1 MRVSLHKHE
10 HTVLKLLSER
20 DVLLA
25 LTMSLP
31 MESESFYPLS
41 NFENDDS
48 GLAVKCYS
56 VSGLIPLVFTSVRHF
71 YRHRHHSVR

>member
-20 DVLLA
+20 EVLLA

-31 MESESFYPLS
+31 WNLS
-41 NFENDDS
+41 NFEHDDS
-48 GLAVKCYS
+48 GLAVKFYS
-56 VSGLIPLVFTSVRHF
+56 ASGLIPLVFTSVRHF
-71 YRHRHHSVR
+71 YQSASANHGLVR